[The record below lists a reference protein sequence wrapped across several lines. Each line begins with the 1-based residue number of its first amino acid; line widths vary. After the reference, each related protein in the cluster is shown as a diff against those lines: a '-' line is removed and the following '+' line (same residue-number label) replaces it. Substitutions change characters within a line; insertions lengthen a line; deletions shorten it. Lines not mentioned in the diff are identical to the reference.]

1 MRVDHFQGACRII
14 VLACALVLPSVSAFA
29 QSGQLRFDSTTLAAT
44 AQNAAQQSTEIVR
57 RLTMD
62 EAVKLALEQNLGIRI
77 QRIDPQIQDVGVMQ
91 AKSFW
96 APSLISGVSKQSQSQ
111 QATSALSG
119 GATSIE
125 NSSFG
130 TQAGINQQLP
140 WGASYSATWNSS
152 RFSTTNLFN
161 NFFPQLNST
170 LNLQVSQPLLRNFSV
185 DQIRQQVQNSKK
197 TRDLSDIQLQA
208 VITQTMRNVRNAY
221 WDLVY
226 TINNLK
232 AQQQSLALSQ
242 QFLKDNQKRVEIG
255 TLAPID
261 IVQAQAE
268 VASNESGVIVAD
280 AGIKTAQDNLRS
292 LILDPGTADFW
303 NIAFDP
309 TDAASFAE

>member
-1 MRVDHFQGACRII
+1 MRVDHFQGDFRII

-29 QSGQLRFDSTTLAAT
+29 QSGQLRFDSTTLAAA
-44 AQNAAQQSTEIVR
+44 AQNAPQQSTEIVR

-185 DQIRQQVQNSKK
+185 DQIRQQVQNS
-197 TRDLSDIQLQA
+197 
-208 VITQTMRNVRNAY
+208 
-221 WDLVY
+221 
-226 TINNLK
+226 
-232 AQQQSLALSQ
+232 
-242 QFLKDNQKRVEIG
+242 
-255 TLAPID
+255 
-261 IVQAQAE
+261 
-268 VASNESGVIVAD
+268 
-280 AGIKTAQDNLRS
+280 
-292 LILDPGTADFW
+292 
-303 NIAFDP
+303 
-309 TDAASFAE
+309 